1 MTARFAS
8 TFFGRVFL
16 HPHAVFTDE
25 MLRPELQDMG
35 IFADGVAN
43 IVSTHQR
50 VAESYFTDGSISM
63 ACPPLRALLEIMAHG
78 RTEQGH
84 GLESPELRSLF
95 TRESVLAS
103 DWYAARLD
111 AKQSSDEARLK
122 RAVASLYEFLD
133 NPDNA
138 GVANRLGLAARR
150 IQAQGERV
158 RVGSVEYR
166 TGLVGTLGLQVFG
179 EAG

>member
-1 MTARFAS
+1 M
-8 TFFGRVFL
+8 
-16 HPHAVFTDE
+16 
-25 MLRPELQDMG
+25 
-35 IFADGVAN
+35 
-43 IVSTHQR
+43 
-50 VAESYFTDGSISM
+50 
-63 ACPPLRALLEIMAHG
+63 
-78 RTEQGH
+78 
-84 GLESPELRSLF
+84 
-95 TRESVLAS
+95 LAS

-111 AKQSSDEARLK
+111 NKQHSDEARLK

-150 IQAQGERV
+150 EEAQGERV

-166 TGLVGTLGLQVFG
+166 AGLVGTLGLHVLG